1 MTSKAEEK
9 SSKDNLQDK
18 ENDVY
23 VLESLWSLLLFNE
36 FDFFCFIEV
45 EVSEES
51 EPESLE
57 IESIEETK
65 EDEEDFNTLEKLL

>member
-1 MTSKAEEK
+1 MITIA
-9 SSKDNLQDK
+9 
-18 ENDVY
+18 
-23 VLESLWSLLLFNE
+23 FNE